1 MAGANEVFLKQAG
14 TGAAWMGPQSSFD
27 PVLFAREAAFT
38 KIGAEQGKKD
48 EENKAKA
55 AFLKGL
61 KINPEQVLA
70 NDAMEGQQLELD
82 ALNEEIMSLMDPNIG
97 WDPRSQQ
104 KAEYGVSQFA
114 QNEKLRKAQEQEFL
128 KFREMQKDG
137 TLLADDM
144 QKNGEIW
151 YAPEKHFGDPE
162 FQPYEQEYN
171 DLLENVTN
179 SDPKYKNRPILANYK
194 ARQLFRDNHR
204 ELLSPIK
211 KPQSIPELWNKV
223 KDIAVNNIK
232 QVKGNDYN
240 VKTDEYS
247 SWDNDIEI
255 TTNQGDKKIVPS
267 TKSNAINIYKNDADV
282 QYAANYYYQ
291 KAPQSEKDNYKN
303 SQDPVMDYYLDQV
316 KGFSGDVTTSNVT
329 NTKGGSNYNWN
340 GYKIKTNLKMD
351 PFEKRQFTSR
361 KDKNTGGLTS
371 TRGIEVK
378 TSGGQELTL
387 DNINAPVYYLA
398 DQSTQKAVP
407 TGSKNMSMK
416 GATTFKAP
424 TFNTDY
430 TITDLQAELE
440 KIPVTGGTA
449 WDHFRN
455 KFGERYAGAESGN
468 LNGIIVTDEEV
479 AFFENLGRG
488 DLLKDR
494 KFTYGTLSYD
504 EPDDTD
510 PNKFNKV
517 YFNGAII
524 PLEYTKGSINTAI
537 GNDADIELA
546 VDGAWP
552 DNEYRTVKPQT
563 QTNTGGS
570 NTGGFNPKKTKTYT
584 PNTTTTT
591 TSKNTSSNPY
601 EGVFK
606 LATDDEKV
614 DFITKINQNAEVIFQ
629 QDGSIN
635 IYDSQTGKTTKIK
648 P

>member
-1 MAGANEVFLKQAG
+1 MAGANDVFLKQAG

-38 KIGAEQGKKD
+38 KIIAEQGKKD

-329 NTKGGSNYNWN
+329 KNVPKSTVFAN
-340 GYKIKTNLKMD
+340 GYSPDTDWDVEPIKELSKVTRVAGGRGTGDDVVAGVTTYGYNVTKNGENQLDVKDVANIPFYYDKNKDTHNAMGKGTTMSIAGAKPFMAATFNQKIDFNTFESDLTKMEYDKPETGTGTLKGKPIRNAYED
-351 PFEKRQFTSR
+351 FLDKFGGKYEYAQKVGSLQGIIIGDDERSFLNKIGKGNWISGGKFVSGEGSYRVEKRDGTFT
-361 KDKNTGGLTS
+361 T
-371 TRGIEVK
+371 E
-378 TSGGQELTL
+378 
-387 DNINAPVYYLA
+387 
-398 DQSTQKAVP
+398 
-407 TGSKNMSMK
+407 
-416 GATTFKAP
+416 
-424 TFNTDY
+424 
-430 TITDLQAELE
+430 
-440 KIPVTGGTA
+440 
-449 WDHFRN
+449 
-455 KFGERYAGAESGN
+455 
-468 LNGIIVTDEEV
+468 
-479 AFFENLGRG
+479 
-488 DLLKDR
+488 
-494 KFTYGTLSYD
+494 
-504 EPDDTD
+504 
-510 PNKFNKV
+510 
-517 YFNGAII
+517 II
-524 PLEYTKGSINTAI
+524 PEMVVPLSFV
-537 GNDADIELA
+537 NDLI
-546 VDGAWP
+546 
-552 DNEYRTVKPQT
+552 
-563 QTNTGGS
+563 
-570 NTGGFNPKKTKTYT
+570 FNIT
-584 PNTTTTT
+584 
-591 TSKNTSSNPY
+591 
-601 EGVFK
+601 
-606 LATDDEKV
+606 KV
-614 DFITKINQNAEVIFQ
+614 DFNKALDSYKQNFK
-629 QDGSIN
+629 SIN
-635 IYDSQTGKTTKIK
+635 NFEGLQDNKEPETQGSTGGWNTNKGVIK
-648 P
+648 VK

>member
-27 PVLFAREAAFT
+27 PVLFAREAAYA

-61 KINPEQVLA
+61 KINPEQILA
-70 NDAMEGQQLELD
+70 NDAMEGQQRELTNLD
-82 ALNEEIMSLMDPNIG
+82 NYLAKIINTNVGWTPEI
-97 WDPRSQQ
+97 QQ
-104 KAEYGVSQFA
+104 KAQYEVSQVE
-114 QNEKLRKAQEQEFL
+114 NLIKTWKAQEQEFL
-128 KFREMQKDG
+128 KFRELQKDQN
-137 TLLADDM
+137 LLPEDM
-144 QKNGEIW
+144 SKNGEMW
-151 YAPEKHFGDPE
+151 YAPELHLDDPE
-162 FQPYEQEYN
+162 FQPYRQEFE
-171 DLLENVTN
+171 DILENVT
-179 SDPKYKNRPILANYK
+179 STSPRYKDDPVAATTK
-194 ARQLFRDNHR
+194 ARTIFRDRHR
-204 ELLSPIK
+204 EFLNPIQ

-255 TTNQGDKKIVPS
+255 TTNQGEKKIVPS
-267 TKSNAINIYKNDADV
+267 TKANAISIYKNDADV

-291 KAPQSEKDNYKN
+291 KAPQSDKDKYKN

-329 NTKGGSNYNWN
+329 NTKVGSNYNWN

-387 DNINAPVYYLA
+387 DNINAPIYYLA

-424 TFNTDY
+424 TFNADY

-449 WDHFRN
+449 WDHFKN

-517 YFNGAII
+517 YVNGAII

-563 QTNTGGS
+563 QTNTKGS
-570 NTGGFNPKKTKTYT
+570 NTDKKNP
-584 PNTTTTT
+584 
-591 TSKNTSSNPY
+591 S
-601 EGVFK
+601 V
-606 LATDDEKV
+606 DEA
-614 DFITKINQNAEVIFQ
+614 IN
-629 QDGSIN
+629 
-635 IYDSQTGKTTKIK
+635 Y
-648 P
+648 